1 MLMIIQSLDEAEI
14 FVESHKN
21 FSWDGW
27 NIVYI
32 VQDDYAEY
40 LHTGFFDKESGKWY
54 NRSIYR
60 YSDSGWNIPD
70 SVAS

>member
-1 MLMIIQSLDEAEI
+1 MIIRTLEDAES
-14 FVESHKN
+14 FVKDHSS
-21 FSWDGW
+21 FYWDGW
-27 NIVYI
+27 DIVHV

-40 LHTGFFDKESGKWY
+40 LASGFFDKESGKWY